1 MNKDKLKGLI
11 GENEP
16 GTVEFKEN
24 FDRETIETAVAL
36 PIRKA
41 GLFSEKIF
49 ILRNI
54 PAILA

>member
-1 MNKDKLKGLI
+1 MNQDKLKELI
-11 GENEP
+11 GESEP
-16 GTVEFKEN
+16 GTVEFKKN
-24 FDRETIETAVAL
+24 FDRETIETAIFANT
-36 PIRKA
+36 KG